1 MKRGFICG
9 VFDLF
14 HYGHLLA
21 LKVCREH
28 CDYLVVAVNKADNF
42 DPIVNP
48 GKNKPIFPLLHRVE
62 ILKSCRFVD
71 EVVVYGS
78 ESELSTLLS
87 TQNYDIRFLGEDY
100 RNKPVTGG
108 EYTPELYFLE
118 RSHGFSTSMFR
129 NEIRNQL

>member
-21 LKVCREH
+21 LKESRAN
-28 CDYLVVAVNKADNF
+28 CDFLVVGVNRADNI
-42 DPIVNP
+42 DPVINP
-48 GKNKPIFPLLHRVE
+48 QKNKPIFPLLHRVE
-62 ILKSCRFVD
+62 ILRSCRFVD

-78 ESELSTLLS
+78 EIELNTLLS

-108 EYTPELYFLE
+108 EYTREIYFLD
-118 RSHGFSTSMFR
+118 RSHGFSTSLYR
-129 NEIRNQL
+129 NEIRNQE